1 MADEGTEL
9 PREGTELPDYADLP
23 AAAHGGRSA
32 WGLFG
37 ADDNLG
43 LVNLMTADR
52 IAAAARLVRRGQ
64 VFCLDMPLGSIS
76 PALAT
81 FRGPPRH
88 HVLHTPGTAGFDDV
102 YDNFYP
108 QASSQWDSLA
118 HYGYAPDQMY
128 NGATE
133 AEVLAGTRNTID
145 HWARHGLA
153 GRAVLLDVERAMRAA
168 GRPYDPGGPIAI
180 NVEDLELA
188 RRQAGVEYA
197 PGDIILL
204 HTGFA
209 AWYVEQ
215 PDQVKRRLHG
225 NVVAPGVAH
234 TEAICE
240 YLWNS
245 HAAAIAA
252 DNFAVEV
259 FPADS
264 DPAAHPFG
272 FLHHVLIGLFG
283 MALGELWWLADLAD
297 DCAADG
303 VYEMFLVSAPL
314 NAPGGIGSP
323 ANAVAIK

>member
-1 MADEGTEL
+1 M
-9 PREGTELPDYADLP
+9 TELPDYADLP
-23 AAAHGGRSA
+23 PAPHGGRSA

-37 ADDNLG
+37 AEDNLG
-43 LVNLMTADR
+43 LVNLMTPQR

-88 HVLHTPGTAGFDDV
+88 RILHRPGTAGFDDV

-118 HYGYAPDQMY
+118 HVGYAPDQMY

-133 AEVLAGTRNTID
+133 EEVLAGTRNTID

-153 GRAVLLDVERAMRAA
+153 GRAVLLDVERAMRDA
-168 GRPYDPGGPIAI
+168 GWPYDPGDSSAI
-180 NVEDLELA
+180 GVAGLELA

-197 PGDIILL
+197 AGDIILL

-209 AWYVEQ
+209 AWYVRQ
-215 PDQVKRRLHG
+215 PREVKDGLHG
-225 NVVAPGVAH
+225 NVTAPGIEH
-234 TEAICE
+234 SEAVCE
-240 YLWNS
+240 YLWDS
-245 HAAAIAA
+245 HAAAIAS
-252 DNFAVEV
+252 DTFGVEA
-259 FPADS
+259 FPADRS
-264 DPAAHPFG
+264 PEAHPFG
-272 FLHHVLIGLFG
+272 FMHNMLIGQLG
-283 MALGELWWLADLAD
+283 MALGELWWLSDLSG

-303 VYEMFLVSAPL
+303 IYEMFLVSAPL

>member
-1 MADEGTEL
+1 MTEL
-9 PREGTELPDYADLP
+9 PSYADLP
-23 AAAHGGRSA
+23 PAPHGGRSA

-37 ADDNLG
+37 PDDNLG
-43 LVNLMTADR
+43 LVNLMTPER

-64 VFCLDMPLGSIS
+64 LFCLDLPLGSIS
-76 PALAT
+76 PALAA
-81 FRGPPRH
+81 FRGTPRH
-88 HVLHTPGTAGFDDV
+88 QVLHAPGTTGFDDV

-118 HYGYAPDQMY
+118 HVGYEPDQMY

-133 AEVLAGTRNTID
+133 QEILAGTRNTIE
-145 HWARHGLA
+145 HWARHGMA
-153 GRAVLLDVERAMRAA
+153 GRAVLLDVERALRDA
-168 GRPYDPGGPIAI
+168 GRPYNPGV
-180 NVEDLELA
+180 NVELDVEDLELA
-188 RRQAGVEYA
+188 RRQAGVEFA

-209 AWYVEQ
+209 AWYLEQ
-215 PDQVKRRLHG
+215 PSQIKARLHG
-225 NVVAPGVAH
+225 NVSASGVAH

-245 HAAAIAA
+245 HAAAIAS
-252 DNFAVEV
+252 DTFAVEA
-259 FPADS
+259 FPADRS
-264 DPAAHPFG
+264 AQTHPFG
-272 FLHHVLIGLFG
+272 FLHNMLIGQLG
-283 MALGELWWLADLAD
+283 MALGELWWLADLAQ

-303 VYEMFLVSAPL
+303 VYEMFLVSAPM

>member
-1 MADEGTEL
+1 M
-9 PREGTELPDYADLP
+9 TELPDYADLP
-23 AAAHGGRSA
+23 PAPDGGRSA

-37 ADDNLG
+37 AQDNLG
-43 LVNLMTADR
+43 LVNLMTPER

-64 VFCLDMPLGSIS
+64 VFCLDMPLGSVD
-76 PALAT
+76 PALAL
-81 FRGPPRH
+81 FRGAPRH
-88 HVLHTPGTAGFDDV
+88 RVLHERGTAGFDDV

-118 HYGYAPDQMY
+118 HVGYAPDRMY

-145 HWARHGLA
+145 HWARHGVA
-153 GRAVLLDVERAMRAA
+153 G
-168 GRPYDPGGPIAI
+168 
-180 NVEDLELA
+180 LELA
-188 RRQAGVEYA
+188 RRQAGVEFA

-209 AWYVEQ
+209 AWYAVQ
-215 PDQVKRRLHG
+215 PSRVKFRLHG
-225 NVVAPGVAH
+225 NPATPGIEH
-234 TEAICE
+234 SEAVCE

-259 FPADS
+259 FPADYR
-264 DPAAHPFG
+264 PAAHPFG
-272 FLHHVLIGLFG
+272 FLHHVLIGQFG
-283 MALGELWWLADLAD
+283 MALGELWWLDDLAR

>member
-118 HYGYAPDQMY
+118 HYGYAPDQLY

-153 GRAVLLDVERAMRAA
+153 GRAVLLDVGRAMRAA
-168 GRPYDPGGPIAI
+168 GRPYDPGGPVAI

-225 NVVAPGVAH
+225 NVIAPGVAH

-245 HAAAIAA
+245 HSAAIAA

-259 FPADS
+259 FPADYS
-264 DPAAHPFG
+264 PGTHPFG

-323 ANAVAIK
+323 ANAVVIK